1 MEQLKRK
8 KGLIMRISSEN
19 NYKSADLTFI
29 IAKGSDNFWKD
40 SWKRNII

>member
-1 MEQLKRK
+1 
-8 KGLIMRISSEN
+8 MRISSEN